1 MHRSSVSFQ
10 FFSHRVHRVFKSL
23 CVLRGLFL
31 SVRSV
36 GKKITAKKGG
46 AMKEVKLKFL
56 LAMAMFWVGL
66 LFQTPVYAQVI
77 LGQSC
82 ALSGPTAFL
91 GTEMNRGATAYFKKY
106 ANEIQLKLSDD
117 RYEPAT
123 CIENTNAF
131 LKENVT
137 ALFGYV
143 GTPTSKAAVSL
154 AMEKQKNFFGAM
166 TGAEFLS
173 DVKTNPYSFSVR
185 PSYSAEIEHIIRQLK
200 ADLGI
205 SKIAL
210 FVQRDAFGLA
220 GVEGVLKALKIIE
233 GVQTVPPIP
242 KIPAESASKEKWNE
256 FWESVPNYQR
266 NTIAVARDARKI
278 SGNRAVEAVILVG
291 VYRPCAEA
299 VKLWKKENFN
309 AIFVNISFV
318 GSSALAEAL
327 DGNVKNVLI
336 SQVVPNP
343 WDAGLPL
350 VKEYQDALGNG
361 KYEFI
366 SLEGYLAAKIIHKA
380 VKNAGNAVNSESLK
394 KFMEAM
400 RAEDFGG
407 VSVSFGPADH
417 RGLDAVYLTKIEP
430 AEAGGKPSFRFIYVD
445 KITRE

>member
-1 MHRSSVSFQ
+1 MKRI
-10 FFSHRVHRVFKSL
+10 KL
-23 CVLRGLFL
+23 NFL
-31 SVRSV
+31 
-36 GKKITAKKGG
+36 TNLTP
-46 AMKEVKLKFL
+46 MM
-56 LAMAMFWVGL
+56 LAVIVL
-66 LFQTPVYAQVI
+66 LFQTEVYAQVM

-82 ALSGPTAFL
+82 AMSGPTAFL
-91 GTEMNRGATAYFKKY
+91 GKEMNRGADAYFKKY
-106 ANEIQLKLSDD
+106 AKEIQLKLLDD

-123 CIENTNAF
+123 CIENTNSF

-143 GTPTSKAAVSL
+143 GTPTSKAAVPL
-154 AMEKQKNFFGAM
+154 AMEKQKIFFGAF

-173 DVKTNPYSFSVR
+173 DVKANPYSFSVR
-185 PSYSAEIEHIIRQLK
+185 PTYSAEIEHIIRRLK
-200 ADLGI
+200 EDLGI
-205 SKIAL
+205 SEIAL

-220 GVEGVLKALKIIE
+220 GVDGVLKALKTVG
-233 GVQTVPPIP
+233 GVETMPPIP
-242 KIPAESASKEKWNE
+242 KIPVESASKEKWDE
-256 FWESVPNYQR
+256 FWASVPNYQR

-291 VYRPCAEA
+291 AYRPCAEA
-299 VKLWKKENFN
+299 IKLWKRENFN

-343 WDAGLPL
+343 WDAAVPL
-350 VKEYQDALGNG
+350 VKEYQDAVGDG

-380 VKNAGNAVNSESLK
+380 VKDAGNAVSSESLK
-394 KFMEAM
+394 KLLEAM
-400 RAEDFGG
+400 SAYDLGG
-407 VSVSFGPADH
+407 VSVSFGAADH

-430 AEAGGKPSFRFIYVD
+430 ADAGAKPSFRFTYIN